1 MLGYN
6 RWHLFKGLAA
16 LLSIWFVCW
25 LALAHFVPAPPS
37 TITFASGAAEGNF
50 EHIAQRYRESLARH
64 RVTLNL
70 HPTKGS
76 ADHPRLIEDRNSG
89 VDAGYVLGGN
99 TDSKQSPGL
108 MSLGR
113 VTYNPIWFFYRGP
126 ETLDRLSQL
135 KGKRIGG
142 NFTAGLAAKI
152 LATSG
157 INADNATL
165 VTLAGPASA
174 KALRDGEVDVIMPFG
189 EVNTPLIQSLLRDP
203 NVRLISLTQAE
214 GLSRVYPYLSR
225 LVLPQGV
232 MDFEKNIPATDVS
245 LIATTTAIVVR
256 KDLHPELVYLLAQA
270 LMEEHGPAG
279 LFHRAGDFPT
289 QTDPEFPFAEQAHD
303 FYKNGP
309 SFMQRYL
316 PFWMINISKRV
327 VAVMLAAV
335 AIILPL
341 FNYVPRLYR
350 WMIRERIARLYR
362 RLRAVEKGMQPGQTA
377 AEVEALQSDLESIER
392 AVSIL
397 GIPIRHSD
405 LFYALKIH
413 INLVRARIASHLVEA
428 RSRTAKT
435 A

>member
-1 MLGYN
+1 MLGYD
-6 RWHLFKGLAA
+6 RRHLFKGLAA
-16 LLSIWFVCW
+16 LLGICFVGW
-25 LALAHFVPAPPS
+25 LALAYFVPAPPS
-37 TITFASGAAEGNF
+37 TITFASGVAGGNF
-50 EHIAQRYRESLARH
+50 EHIAKSYQERLARH

-70 HPTKGS
+70 RATSGS
-76 ADHPRLIEDRNSG
+76 SEHPRLLEDRNSR

-165 VTLAGPASA
+165 VTLAGAASA

-203 NVRLISLTQAE
+203 DVRLMSLSQAE
-214 GLSRVYPYLSR
+214 GLARVYPYLSR

-232 MDFEKNIPATDVS
+232 VDFEKNIPATDVN

-256 KDLHPELVYLLAQA
+256 KDLHPELVYLFAQVLA
-270 LMEEHGPAG
+270 EEHG
-279 LFHRAGDFPT
+279 
-289 QTDPEFPFAEQAHD
+289 
-303 FYKNGP
+303 
-309 SFMQRYL
+309 
-316 PFWMINISKRV
+316 
-327 VAVMLAAV
+327 
-335 AIILPL
+335 
-341 FNYVPRLYR
+341 
-350 WMIRERIARLYR
+350 
-362 RLRAVEKGMQPGQTA
+362 
-377 AEVEALQSDLESIER
+377 
-392 AVSIL
+392 
-397 GIPIRHSD
+397 
-405 LFYALKIH
+405 
-413 INLVRARIASHLVEA
+413 
-428 RSRTAKT
+428 
-435 A
+435 